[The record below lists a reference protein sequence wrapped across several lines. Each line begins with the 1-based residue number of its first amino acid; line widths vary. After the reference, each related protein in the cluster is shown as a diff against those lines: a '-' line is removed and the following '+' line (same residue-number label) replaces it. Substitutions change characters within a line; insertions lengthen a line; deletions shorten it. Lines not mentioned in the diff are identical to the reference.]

1 MKFILADYMNRAN
14 MLAATLTKMLYT
26 VDTEHI
32 QISKEARDMANDYL
46 EMYKQYK
53 EKLVIDSQA
62 SVYNGD
68 INYDWFVGPNGSK
81 VQGLLALDTFG
92 RAAQKKISSCVT
104 GK

>member
-1 MKFILADYMNRAN
+1 MKFILADYMKRAD

-26 VDTEHI
+26 VDSQHI
-32 QISKEARDMANDYL
+32 EITSESRAMATDYL
-46 EMYKQYK
+46 GMYKQYK
-53 EKLVIDSQA
+53 EKLVVDSRA

-68 INYDWFVGPNGSK
+68 INYDWFVGPNGYK

-92 RAAQKKISSCVT
+92 KSAQKKVSSCVT